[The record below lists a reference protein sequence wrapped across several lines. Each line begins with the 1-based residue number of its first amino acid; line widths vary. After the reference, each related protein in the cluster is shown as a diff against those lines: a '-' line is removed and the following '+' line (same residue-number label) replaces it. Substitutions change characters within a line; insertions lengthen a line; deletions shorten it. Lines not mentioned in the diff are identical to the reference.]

1 MGSVEEVAGGQ
12 PMNAVWK
19 DIFKEKIKCYEAIQL
34 LEKNGIFDEEEKV
47 VHEHNLLFEII
58 VTMKTEVEK

>member
-1 MGSVEEVAGGQ
+1 
-12 PMNAVWK
+12 MNAVWK